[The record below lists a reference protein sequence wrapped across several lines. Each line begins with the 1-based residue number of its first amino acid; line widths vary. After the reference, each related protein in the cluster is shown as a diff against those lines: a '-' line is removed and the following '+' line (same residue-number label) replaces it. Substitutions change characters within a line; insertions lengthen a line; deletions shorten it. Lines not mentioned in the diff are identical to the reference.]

1 MPKTKNKIYQHL
13 SGRLGNQL
21 FQWAYGH
28 QLNSYHHSLVVPF
41 HDKSHS
47 IRGYAGNLGSLLKPC
62 AHIGEV
68 RNINSLGF
76 LLKSLD
82 KLRCNHFELAK
93 KIELFLRI
101 NRTNH
106 HFEIPIMGKN
116 KPRVVTGFFVNWKS
130 TIGVEEILVSE
141 LKESF
146 KHIATP
152 RGLAQEYQVIH
163 VRRGDFL
170 EHKDTY
176 GILHPSY
183 YSQNMIPELE
193 TYICTDDKEMA
204 GDIQEFI
211 KAKKIF
217 GPDDLNPIE
226 ALKLMANSSSLL
238 MANSTLSWWAG
249 FYCLSMGGRVV
260 IPKPFYKAEE
270 LGTLFHPEFTA
281 VPAVFY

>member
-1 MPKTKNKIYQHL
+1 MTKNKIYQHL

-28 QLNSYHHSLVVPF
+28 QLNSYYHTLVVPF

-47 IRGYAGNLGSLLKPC
+47 IRGYAGNLGALLKPC
-62 AHIGEV
+62 THIGEV
-68 RNINSLGF
+68 RSLNSLGI
-76 LLKSLD
+76 LLKALD
-82 KLRCNHFELAK
+82 KLRGSHFDLAK

-101 NRTNH
+101 NRTKH
-106 HFEIPIMGKN
+106 HFEIPILGQN
-116 KPRVVTGFFVNWKS
+116 RPRLVTGFFINWKS
-130 TIGVEEILVSE
+130 TIGVEEILFNE
-141 LKESF
+141 MMDSF
-146 KHIATP
+146 KHVATP
-152 RGLAQEYQVIH
+152 SGIAAKYQVIH

-170 EHKDTY
+170 ENKDTY

-183 YSQNMIPELE
+183 YSQNMIPDLE

-211 KAKKIF
+211 KVKKIF

-249 FYCLSMGGRVV
+249 FYCLRMGGRVV

-281 VPAVFY
+281 APAVFY